1 MTTKTNKMTLL
12 TIIILIVIGI
22 AAGMLSGIA
31 GVGGGVIIIPA
42 LIFLLGMTQFEAQG
56 TSLAM
61 MIPPIGIMAAFNYYK
76 DGYINWKYAAIL
88 AVFFFIGGYFGSKFA
103 LSIPQSIV
111 KKSFAVF
118 IILVGV
124 KMFFGK

>member
-1 MTTKTNKMTLL
+1 MNITTFILL
-12 TIIILIVIGI
+12 LIIGLS
-22 AAGMLSGIA
+22 AGVLSGFA

-42 LIFLLGMTQFEAQG
+42 LIILLGMSQFEAQG

-76 DGYINWKYAAIL
+76 DGYINWKYALVL
-88 AVFFFIGGYFGSKFA
+88 ALFFFIGGYFGSKLA
-103 LSIPQSIV
+103 LNISESMV
-111 KKSFAVF
+111 KKAFAIF

-124 KMFFGK
+124 KMLFDK

>member
-1 MTTKTNKMTLL
+1 MNIL
-12 TIIILIVIGI
+12 TIIILIIIGL

-61 MIPPIGIMAAFNYYK
+61 MIPPIGILAAFNYYK

-88 AVFFFIGGYFGSKFA
+88 AVFFLSEDISGLNL
-103 LSIPQSIV
+103 LSISL
-111 KKSFAVF
+111 K
-118 IILVGV
+118 IL
-124 KMFFGK
+124 

>member
-1 MTTKTNKMTLL
+1 MNIL
-12 TIIILIVIGI
+12 TIMILIIIGL
-22 AAGMLSGIA
+22 AAGMLSGVA

-42 LIFLLGMTQFEAQG
+42 LVFLLGMTQFEAQG

-88 AVFFFIGGYFGSKFA
+88 AVFFFIGGYFGSKIA
-103 LSIPQSIV
+103 LSIPQNIV

-124 KMFFGK
+124 KMLFGK

>member
-1 MTTKTNKMTLL
+1 MNIL
-12 TIIILIVIGI
+12 TIIILIIIGL

-61 MIPPIGIMAAFNYYK
+61 MIPPIGILAAFNYYK

-103 LSIPQSIV
+103 LNIPQNIV

>member
-12 TIIILIVIGI
+12 TIIILIIIGI

-42 LIFLLGMTQFEAQG
+42 LIFILGMSQFEAQG

-88 AVFFFIGGYFGSKFA
+88 AVFFLIGGYFGSKIA
-103 LSIPQSIV
+103 LSIPQNIV
-111 KKSFAVF
+111 KKSFAIF

-124 KMFFGK
+124 KMLFGK

>member
-1 MTTKTNKMTLL
+1 MNIL
-12 TIIILIVIGI
+12 TILILIVIGL
-22 AAGMLSGIA
+22 AAGVLSGFA

-76 DGYINWKYAAIL
+76 DGYINWKYATIL
-88 AVFFFIGGYFGSKFA
+88 AIFFVIGGYFGSKFA
-103 LSIPQSIV
+103 LNIPQNIV

-118 IILVGV
+118 IILIGV
-124 KMFFGK
+124 KMLFGK

>member
-1 MTTKTNKMTLL
+1 MNLL
-12 TIIILIVIGI
+12 TIVILIVIGL
-22 AAGMLSGIA
+22 AAGILSGFA

-61 MIPPIGIMAAFNYYK
+61 MIPPIGVMAAFNYYK

-88 AVFFFIGGYFGSKFA
+88 ALFFFVGGYFGSKLA
-103 LSIPQSIV
+103 LEIPQNVV

-118 IILVGV
+118 IIIVGV
-124 KMFFGK
+124 KMLFGK

>member
-1 MTTKTNKMTLL
+1 MITKTNKMTLL
-12 TIIILIVIGI
+12 TIIILIIIGL

-61 MIPPIGIMAAFNYYK
+61 MIPPIGILAAFNYYK

-103 LSIPQSIV
+103 LNIPQNIV

>member
-12 TIIILIVIGI
+12 TIIILIVIGV

-61 MIPPIGIMAAFNYYK
+61 MIPPIGILAAFNYYK

-103 LSIPQSIV
+103 LTIPQNIV
-111 KKSFAVF
+111 KKSFAIF

-124 KMFFGK
+124 KMLFGK

>member
-12 TIIILIVIGI
+12 TIIILIIIGI

-88 AVFFFIGGYFGSKFA
+88 AVFFLIGGYFGSKIA
-103 LSIPQSIV
+103 LSIPQNIV
-111 KKSFAVF
+111 KKSFAIF

-124 KMFFGK
+124 KMLFGK

>member
-1 MTTKTNKMTLL
+1 MSIT
-12 TIIILIVIGI
+12 TIIILIIIGL
-22 AAGMLSGIA
+22 AAGMLSGFA

-42 LIFLLGMTQFEAQG
+42 LIMLLGMSQFEAQG

-76 DGYINWKYAAIL
+76 DGYINWKYAAVL
-88 AVFFFIGGYFGSKFA
+88 AVFFVIGGYFGSKLA
-103 LSIPQSIV
+103 LHISQSAV
-111 KKSFAVF
+111 KKGFAIF
-118 IILVGV
+118 IVLVGI

>member
-1 MTTKTNKMTLL
+1 MITNKGKMSIL
-12 TIIILIVIGI
+12 TIFILVIIGI

-88 AVFFFIGGYFGSKFA
+88 AVFFFIGGYFGSKWA
-103 LSIPQSIV
+103 LNIPQNIV

-124 KMFFGK
+124 KMLFGK